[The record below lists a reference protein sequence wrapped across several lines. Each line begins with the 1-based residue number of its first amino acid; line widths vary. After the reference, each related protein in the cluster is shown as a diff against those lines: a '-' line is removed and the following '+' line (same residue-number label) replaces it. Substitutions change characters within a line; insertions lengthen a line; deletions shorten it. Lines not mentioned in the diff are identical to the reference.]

1 MDDHIR
7 VLVADDHPAVRAGV
21 RVLLELAENV
31 EVVGEAGTSE
41 RAVQLAGE
49 LTPDVIIMDLRIPE
63 VGGIEAT
70 RALVQATPGVAV
82 LILTMVQDDDA
93 VFAALRAGARG
104 YLLKGAGQDELTRA
118 VTAVAS
124 GEFIASPAVAK
135 QISRFL
141 AGSGPDSSAS
151 IAFPLLTARERE
163 VLNLM
168 AEGLNNASIARRLV
182 LSPKTVRNHISAI
195 FSKLQ
200 ITERATA
207 IVRAREVGLGRQPE
221 APAR

>member
-21 RVLLELAENV
+21 RVLLELAENI

-49 LTPDVIIMDLRIPE
+49 LTPDVITMDLRIPE

-124 GEFIASPAVAK
+124 GEFIASPAVAQ